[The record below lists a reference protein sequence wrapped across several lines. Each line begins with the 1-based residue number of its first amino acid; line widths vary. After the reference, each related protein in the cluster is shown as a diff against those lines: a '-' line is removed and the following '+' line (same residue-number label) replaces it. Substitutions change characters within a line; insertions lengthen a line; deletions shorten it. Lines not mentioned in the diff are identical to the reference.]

1 MTTNPNPSEAQR
13 LGASFRDPSGFLFT
27 RDGILYR
34 QINTIYQENYARL
47 MASGLYEQLSK
58 TGELILHTEV
68 EIPPAEPSLA
78 FKVIRPERVA
88 FISYPYEWSFSQL
101 KDAALTTLAI
111 QKKALEKGLSL
122 KDASAY
128 NIQFQRGQPVLIDTL
143 SFEAYREGEP
153 WTAYRQFCQHFLAP
167 LALMALV
174 DVRLSQLL
182 RVYID
187 GIPLDLAAH
196 LLPGRTRF
204 DLGLSTHIH
213 LHAAA
218 QKRYADTT
226 VDKSTATTARKMGRV
241 AFLGLIDS
249 LESTVRKLIW
259 KPSGTEWGDYY
270 EASAS
275 HYSTEAFEHK
285 KQVVANFLEQI
296 APTSVWDLGA
306 NTGEFSR
313 LASGRG
319 IPTVAF
325 DIDPAAVE
333 QNYQTSKKAQGD
345 EPAPTGPGFDQSQP
359 GARLA

>member
-1 MTTNPNPSEAQR
+1 M
-13 LGASFRDPSGFLFT
+13 
-27 RDGILYR
+27 
-34 QINTIYQENYARL
+34 
-47 MASGLYEQLSK
+47 
-58 TGELILHTEV
+58 
-68 EIPPAEPSLA
+68 
-78 FKVIRPERVA
+78 
-88 FISYPYEWSFSQL
+88 
-101 KDAALTTLAI
+101 
-111 QKKALEKGLSL
+111 SL

-128 NIQFQRGQPVLIDTL
+128 NIQFHRGRPVLIDTL

-182 RVYID
+182 RGVHRRYPARS
-187 GIPLDLAAH
+187 GRR

-226 VDKSTATTARKMGRV
+226 VDKTTATTARQMGRV
-241 AFLGLIDS
+241 AFLGLLDN
-249 LESTVRKLIW
+249 LESTVRKLTW
-259 KPSGTEWGDYY
+259 KPVGYGMGRLLRGVGLPLLERGLRTQ
-270 EASAS
+270 EAGGSQLHRADCS
-275 HYSTEAFEHK
+275 
-285 KQVVANFLEQI
+285 
-296 APTSVWDLGA
+296 PTSVWDLGA

-333 QNYQTSKKAQGD
+333 QNYQMVKKAKEETLLPLVLDLTNPSPALGWHNRERMPVLARAASRGGAGAGTDPSPGD
-345 EPAPTGPGFDQSQP
+345 CQQRAAAAVSRSSSGRP
-359 GARLA
+359 GAGW